1 MDASTLASL
10 MLDYE
15 TAQRQADALR
25 AEIEAAVLALGK
37 TQTVGNVRATF
48 SAGRRTFDY
57 EAAIDKALDAGAVD
71 PKDMAAFEYL
81 DTDYFSVVE
90 SAIAGGLLSGEYL
103 DPYTKIKTD
112 YASAVKALGLEAPV
126 LEQKPASVTVKLL
139 A

>member
-1 MDASTLASL
+1 MDASNLASL

-15 TAQRQADALR
+15 TMQRLADVLR
-25 AEIEAAVLALGK
+25 AEIEAAVLELGK

-57 EAAIDKALDAGAVD
+57 QAAIDAALDAGALEPGSLAPWESD
-71 PKDMAAFEYL
+71 KI
-81 DTDYFSVVE
+81 DYFEAVQA
-90 SAIAGGLLSGEYL
+90 AIQDGIFDSRYL
-103 DPYTKIKTD
+103 TPYTETVID
-112 YASAVKALGLEAPV
+112 YTAAAKALGLEAPV